1 MLLSSY
7 WHLTSQL
14 LNLFVYYF
22 CRCDSIVCLFFFF
35 IFQSHF
41 VGVNFFFSEKW
52 HAIPPSRLPHACFMF
67 YNEIT
72 LRREIGAHLWHTC
85 TFDIHIHKKE
95 IFILC
100 EKRVKSNVLTF
111 IQMVMWCDLQVKN
124 RQNRRICSTE
134 FEVRQQQ
141 LCLSSILIPNCVHSD
156 WGSAVNKLKT
166 KSFQLLN

>member
-22 CRCDSIVCLFFFF
+22 CRWDSIVCLFFSSFNPTPLALISFWLKNGIQYRLHGYRMSVSCFTMKLHCVENWELICGIHARSTF
-35 IFQSHF
+35 IY
-41 VGVNFFFSEKW
+41 
-52 HAIPPSRLPHACFMF
+52 I
-67 YNEIT
+67 
-72 LRREIGAHLWHTC
+72 
-85 TFDIHIHKKE
+85 KKR

-111 IQMVMWCDLQVKN
+111 IQVVIWCDLPVKN
-124 RQNRRICSTE
+124 RRNRRICLTQ
-134 FEVRQQQ
+134 FEVKQQQ

-156 WGSAVNKLKT
+156 CGSAVNKLKT